1 MQRFEASAEGSH
13 ARIAPGEEFAL
24 ALAENP
30 TTGFRWALVD
40 LPPFLSITHEDFSPP
55 DGREAGA
62 GGVRRWRLRVNSP
75 GHGTLH
81 AELRARTPRQAT
93 PRSFTLDIEAPP
105 G

>member
-1 MQRFEASAEGSH
+1 MKSFEASADGGH
-13 ARIAPGEEFAL
+13 ARIAPGDDFEL

-40 LPPFLSITHEDFSPP
+40 VPPFLALIDDSFSPP
-55 DGREAGA
+55 DSTNAGA
-62 GGVRRWRLRVNSP
+62 GGVRRWRLHATSA
-75 GHGTLH
+75 GQGALH

-93 PRSFTLDIEAPP
+93 PTRFTLAIEASP